1 LLSVDG
7 RLDTGIFSWNR
18 GIGPLEYLD
27 DMRAAVPDEHVE
39 LVETVNGRAAG
50 FALGR
55 SGYGFLST
63 SSLGGPMNRLT
74 EILAE
79 KGDFVLRVDANAS
92 VLDAVRRMVDFNVG
106 SLLVTDDGRDIGI
119 VTERDYLRRVT
130 LEGRDERVTQV
141 REIISSPL
149 IVVTPQTTVE
159 ECMALM
165 TDRRIRHVPVVGG
178 DGEVVG
184 LVSIGD
190 LVKFRSKQQSFELQY
205 LTEYINSH

>member
-1 LLSVDG
+1 
-7 RLDTGIFSWNR
+7 
-18 GIGPLEYLD
+18 
-27 DMRAAVPDEHVE
+27 
-39 LVETVNGRAAG
+39 
-50 FALGR
+50 
-55 SGYGFLST
+55 
-63 SSLGGPMNRLT
+63 MNQLT

-79 KGDFVLRVDANAS
+79 KGAVVLRVDADSS
-92 VLDAVRRMVDFNVG
+92 VLDAVRRMVDSNVG
-106 SLLVTDDGRDIGI
+106 SLLVTDHGRDIGI

-130 LEGRDERVTQV
+130 LEGRDERETPV

-149 IVVTPQTTVE
+149 VVATPQTTVE

-165 TDRRIRHVPVVGG
+165 TDRRIRHVPVVAG

-205 LTEYINSH
+205 LTEYINAH

>member
-1 LLSVDG
+1 
-7 RLDTGIFSWNR
+7 
-18 GIGPLEYLD
+18 
-27 DMRAAVPDEHVE
+27 
-39 LVETVNGRAAG
+39 
-50 FALGR
+50 
-55 SGYGFLST
+55 
-63 SSLGGPMNRLT
+63 MNQLT

-79 KGDFVLRVDANAS
+79 KGDVVLRVDANSS